1 MFKIEDTIGDIVF
14 IAFRDVDRI
23 KDLGIQ
29 SSSGHYLVKG
39 LDHIGVWLEHP
50 GVILA
55 KTVDAEG
62 KPIPDEKIIKE
73 KVDANFLVTWDN
85 IKSVMHYPD
94 REGYDF
100 PSEFNLDIGFK
111 Q

>member
-14 IAFRDVDRI
+14 ITFRDVERI
-23 KDLGIQ
+23 KDLGIE
-29 SSSGHYLVKG
+29 SSGGHYLVKG
-39 LDHIGVWLEHP
+39 IDHIGIWLEHP

-55 KTVDAEG
+55 KTIDESG

-73 KVDANFLVTWDN
+73 KVEATFLVTWDN
-85 IKSVMHYPD
+85 IKSMMHYPD

-100 PSEFNLDIGFK
+100 PSEFNLDVGFK
-111 Q
+111 

>member
-1 MFKIEDTIGDIVF
+1 MFKIEDTIGDIIF
-14 IAFRDVDRI
+14 ITFKNVERV
-23 KDLGIQ
+23 KDLGIE
-29 SSSGHYLVKG
+29 SPSGHYLVKG
-39 LDHIGVWLEHP
+39 IDSIGIWLEHP

-55 KTVDAEG
+55 KTVDGDG

-73 KVDANFLVTWDN
+73 KVDANFLLTWDN
-85 IKSVMHYPD
+85 IKSIMHYPN

-111 Q
+111 

>member
-1 MFKIEDTIGDIVF
+1 MFKIEDIIGDVVF
-14 IAFRDVDRI
+14 IAFRDVKRI
-23 KDLGIQ
+23 KDLGIE
-29 SSSGHYLVKG
+29 SSAGHYLVKG
-39 LDHIGVWLEHP
+39 LDHIGIWLEHP
-50 GVILA
+50 GVVLT
-55 KTVDAEG
+55 KTIDKDG

-85 IKSVMHYPD
+85 IKSMMHYPD

-111 Q
+111 